1 MNHKIEKILR
11 TKSIHVD
18 LFELDEKYDL
28 GQKIDVCCKKMNVIH
43 TFKVFNITLLRG
55 NHWLVH
61 LQ

>member
-1 MNHKIEKILR
+1 M
-11 TKSIHVD
+11 HVD
-18 LFELDEKYDL
+18 LFELDERYDL
-28 GQKIDVCCKKMNVIH
+28 GQKIDVCCNKMNVIH